1 MKTYHKPYRLKKKKS
16 ILRNRFFWLAIWM
29 IIVIGSLLYF
39 LFFTPFFQIKEIQ
52 ISGNQKV
59 LTEDIQSR
67 IQWVLAG
74 EGNYSFLCNSNKI
87 NQEVLHSFPQ
97 IARIDTAIKFPD
109 KLSIKIEERKPA
121 AIFIY
126 SDKYFFIDKEGII
139 FEETF
144 PNGDEYL
151 KIKNPTLNQGLNL
164 GSKVVE
170 EKLLTSILEIESEL
184 KGDFK
189 IPLEEV
195 IIASEQRLNVKTLE
209 GWEIYFNPKGDLD
222 WQLTKL
228 DAILE
233 NRIPPEKR
241 RNIGYIDLRFERVYI
256 FPETYNQ

>member
-1 MKTYHKPYRLKKKKS
+1 MKIYHKPYRLKKKKS
-16 ILRNRFFWLAIWM
+16 ILRNRFFWLTILIL
-29 IIVIGSLLYF
+29 IIIGGLLYF
-39 LFFTPFFQIKEIQ
+39 VFFTPFFQIKEIQ

-59 LTEDIQSR
+59 LTENLQSR
-67 IQWVLAG
+67 IQWVLSHQ
-74 EGNYSFLCNSNKI
+74 GNYIFLCNSNKI
-87 NQEVLHSFPQ
+87 NQEILQFFPQ
-97 IARIDTAIKFPD
+97 IASIDTKIKFPD
-109 KLSIKIEERKPA
+109 KLLVKIEERKPA

-126 SDKYFFIDKEGII
+126 SDKYFLIDKEGVI

-151 KIKNPTLNQGLNL
+151 KIKNPTLSQGFNL

-170 EKLLTSILEIESEL
+170 NDILTSILEIGSKL

-195 IIASEQRLNVKTLE
+195 IIASEQRLNIKTLE
-209 GWEIYFNPKGDLD
+209 GWEIYFNPRGDLD

-256 FPETYNQ
+256 FPENYNQ

>member
-1 MKTYHKPYRLKKKKS
+1 MKIYHRPYRLKNKKS
-16 ILRNRFFWLAIWM
+16 ILRNRFFWLTILIL
-29 IIVIGSLLYF
+29 IIIGGMLYF

-59 LTEDIQSR
+59 LTESLQSR
-67 IQWVLAG
+67 IQWVLSH
-74 EGNYSFLCNSNKI
+74 EGNYIFLCNLNKI
-87 NQEVLHSFPQ
+87 NQEILQFFPQ
-97 IARIDTAIKFPD
+97 IARIDIKKKFPD
-109 KLSIKIEERKPA
+109 KLSVKIEERKPA

-126 SDKYFFIDKEGII
+126 SDKYFLIDKEGVI
-139 FEETF
+139 FEETL
-144 PNGDEYL
+144 PDGDEYL
-151 KIKNPTLNQGLNL
+151 KIKNPTLSQGLNL
-164 GSKVVE
+164 GSNVVE
-170 EKLLTSILEIESEL
+170 EELLTTISKIESEL
-184 KGDFK
+184 KGNFK

-195 IIASEQRLNVKTLE
+195 TIASEQRLNVKTLE
-209 GWEIYFNPKGDLD
+209 GWEIYFNPRGDLD